1 MTRQRRTRLVR
12 QCSQA
17 LDGLLSRLRS
27 SVGAHFSVH
36 VFLLLLLL
44 ELVSVPCFAAQNPDN
59 GLPAFFDTTNLW
71 SVELSFSQEQWQ
83 EFLKGKRTTIQ
94 KSSPTDDA
102 GSHPNYVYAH
112 ADFIMGGQMI
122 HDVGVRLKGGGTQA
136 GNGINRWPFRI
147 DLGHFGGRSRLDG
160 VRKISLNNN
169 YYDSSY
175 LRDVL
180 SYEFFRN
187 FDVPAPRTCFIK
199 LHLTVPGIFQRKYL
213 GLYTAVEALESPFLK
228 DHFHNVSG
236 LLLKPDF
243 GMNSF
248 PTGQDWPSLRGLLHP
263 KRDGTAQQRQRVIDL
278 FQLINWNDLALFE
291 EGLPI
296 LIDVDEYLRFLVVN
310 VVLVN
315 QDSYLGMGK
324 NYYVYL
330 DPGSNRL
337 NWLPWDLDLSMAG
350 YFFCGTAAQRIHLSV
365 DQPSSIADR
374 LIRRVLAVPKFRERY
389 HELMKKFLVTCF
401 QRDRVFARID
411 ELADI
416 IREAVKEENSTSS
429 AEFYYSIDGRTASAG
444 AANIEPKR
452 RWMLIEP
459 GLKSFVAKRIESVEA
474 QLAGKDG
481 GLRTGFGPV
490 QPWDLK

>member
-1 MTRQRRTRLVR
+1 MNTGQH
-12 QCSQA
+12 SQA
-17 LDGLLSRLRS
+17 SNGLLTCFGP
-27 SVGAHFSVH
+27 SVGVH
-36 VFLLLLLL
+36 HGRLFILLVLG
-44 ELVSVPCFAAQNPDN
+44 LVCVRCFAAQNADN
-59 GLPAFFDTTNLW
+59 DLPAFFDTTNLW
-71 SVELSFSQEQWQ
+71 SAELSLSQEQWQ
-83 EFLKGKRTTIQ
+83 EFLKGKRTRRQ
-94 KSSPTDDA
+94 NSSLTGDA
-102 GSHPNYVYAH
+102 ETGRSYLYAH
-112 ADFIMGGQMI
+112 ADLIVGGRMI
-122 HDVGVRLKGGGTQA
+122 RDVGVRLKGSGTQA

-147 DLGHFGGRSRLDG
+147 DLSQFGGRARLDG
-160 VRKISLNNN
+160 ARKISLNNN

-175 LRDVL
+175 LRDAL
-180 SYEFFRN
+180 SYEFFRKFN
-187 FDVPAPRTCFIK
+187 VPASRTCFIK
-199 LHLTVPGIFQRKYL
+199 LHLTVSGICQRKYL
-213 GLYTAVEALESPFLK
+213 GLYTAVEAVESPFLM

-243 GMNSF
+243 GMSSF
-248 PTGQDWPSLRGLLHP
+248 PTAQDWPSLSGLLHP
-263 KRDGTAQQRQRVIDL
+263 KSEGSAQQHQRVVDL
-278 FQLINWNDLALFE
+278 FQLANWNDLALFE
-291 EGLPI
+291 EGLPK

-330 DPGSNRL
+330 DPRCEQL

-350 YFFCGTAAQRIHLSV
+350 YFFCGTPEQRMDLSV

-374 LIRRVLAVPKFRERY
+374 LIRRVLGVPKFRERY
-389 HELMKKFLVTCF
+389 HELMREFLRSNF

-429 AEFYYSIDGRTASAG
+429 AEFDHSIDGRSPSTDVAS
-444 AANIEPKR
+444 IEPKR

-459 GLKSFVAKRIESVEA
+459 GLKLFVTKRIESVEA
-474 QLAGKDG
+474 QLAGKHRG
-481 GLRTGFGPV
+481 ARTGFGSV